1 MMPSK
6 LQELRSELPFKSR
19 LACAARP
26 ANLMQAGSCPHEA
39 QPRRGSLLRI
49 NGRQSDRHIAVPL
62 LLSQVFGFAGVFS
75 SRVRFLAWILLCLM
89 SIDAYSQSTPT
100 SPAGAG
106 ATSQVGASPGSTAPP
121 ARLQTMQAPLAAP
134 SFEGSVNRTLLVTAP
149 PFNAKCDGVTD
160 DTAGIQAAF
169 DEALARAE
177 SLQFPAGTCLT
188 GTIIWKG
195 QPFFGAGI
203 TATVIQGKPG
213 QDVFRTPD
221 GNSWSA
227 PIAGTLVHDLRI
239 KVDNTVDAS
248 GDPHGNNTFPNRIA
262 GTLGGASHPVSP
274 AISPGPAPFGTYNGI
289 ASRCTGAING
299 GALDALILSGCPS
312 LTLLEPWRIIGAPI
326 TVKGVGTGGADLV
339 TTIVSV
345 VNATTMI
352 LKTRA
357 SSSGPNLSG
366 TFLKPITPPWYIGN
380 CGFAFP
386 DSNGATPS
394 PNLGEWTFQNIAI
407 ISVNGP
413 FQGNHSCGIFM
424 QAPPYAVH
432 LEKVQIQQLWGGY
445 IEALPASNPTAHTWT
460 GDTSSFKDI
469 DLFDTIPLV
478 IEGGNH
484 RTFAGIN
491 IYGGGSQYQSLGAM
505 WIHPGSSATITRF
518 YFECSHSTEEIER
531 FSGSYGINIQGGS
544 LDQCP
549 PNHYVLWNAS
559 KSMVDAQISSLQIA
573 KGANLNTFTHAAVGA
588 SFVVDNG
595 LDNSVET
602 NGNTNPVSNP
612 RAYFA
617 NRPQNPVG
625 KLDAGWLLSGNSDTP
640 FTSGSDLLMT
650 CSDFNFGAR
659 YNMSTKEYDVYC
671 VADPKGPE
679 ITQSYFHAT
688 PAAFSGGWNLGPGPQ
703 GIGPN
708 GKSLIVGDRLPRAPM
723 TFVVLGRCDQSCT
736 QRYTVSDRQSAR
748 GIAAANLTFGSNWTI
763 RSFSV
768 DLSSV
773 PDGDQITVA
782 AGAPWGGGAN
792 TMDTALWAF
801 EPVNVDT
808 IKAAVAATLAA
819 LSGWGASSD
828 PESAH
833 RAQDQLLNNKAVGM
847 SLGGK
852 SVFSGTTNPIGG
864 TALSAGKCVAGT
876 AQVREAA
883 SGMAVIATPATY
895 PGDGI
900 AWRPYVSGQGV
911 VTVKVCAEV
920 TGTPATTSYNVRV
933 IP

>member
-1 MMPSK
+1 
-6 LQELRSELPFKSR
+6 
-19 LACAARP
+19 
-26 ANLMQAGSCPHEA
+26 
-39 QPRRGSLLRI
+39 
-49 NGRQSDRHIAVPL
+49 
-62 LLSQVFGFAGVFS
+62 
-75 SRVRFLAWILLCLM
+75 M
-89 SIDAYSQSTPT
+89 SIGAHSQSTPT
-100 SPAGAG
+100 PPAGAG
-106 ATSQVGASPGSTAPP
+106 ATSQLGASRGSAAPP
-121 ARLQTMQAPLAAP
+121 ARPQIMQAPLAAQ
-134 SFEGSVNRTLLVTAP
+134 SFEGRVNRTLLVTAP

-169 DEALARAE
+169 DEAQARAE

-221 GNSWSA
+221 GNTWSA

-262 GTLGGASHPVSP
+262 GTLGGVSHPVSP
-274 AISPGPAPFGTYNGI
+274 AISPGPAPFGTYNGA
-289 ASRCTGAING
+289 ASRCTGAINA
-299 GALDALILSGCPS
+299 GALDTLVLSGCPP
-312 LTLLEPWRIIGAPI
+312 LRLVEPSRIIGAPI

-345 VNATTMI
+345 VNPSTLI

-357 SSSGPNLSG
+357 SSSGSNLSG
-366 TFLKPITPPWYIGN
+366 TFLNPITPPWYIGN

-386 DSNGATPS
+386 DSDGATPS

-407 ISVNGP
+407 SSANGP
-413 FQGNHSCGIFM
+413 FAGNHSCGIFM

-432 LEKVQIQQLWGGY
+432 FEKIQIQQLWGGY
-445 IEALPASNPTAHTWT
+445 IEALPALNSTAHTWT
-460 GDTSSFKDI
+460 GDTSSFKDV
-469 DLFDTIPLV
+469 DLELDTIPFV

-491 IYGGGSQYQSLGAM
+491 IYGGGPYQSLGAM
-505 WIHPGSSATITRF
+505 WIDPGSSATITRF
-518 YFECSHSTEEIER
+518 YFECGYSTGEIER
-531 FSGSYGINIQGGS
+531 FSGNYGINIQGGS

-559 KSMVDAQISSLQIA
+559 KSMVNAQIFSLQIA
-573 KGANLNTFTHAAVGA
+573 KGANLNTFTHAVAGA
-588 SFVVDNG
+588 SYVVDNG

-612 RAYFA
+612 RAFFA

-625 KLDAGWLLSGNSDTP
+625 KLDGGWLLSGNSDTP

-659 YNMSTKEYDVYC
+659 YNSSTKDYDVYC

-748 GIAAANLTFGSNWTI
+748 GIAAASLTFGSNWTI
-763 RSFSV
+763 RSFPV

-773 PDGDQITVA
+773 PEGDQITVA
-782 AGAPWGGGAN
+782 AGTPWGGGAN

-808 IKAAVAATLAA
+808 IKAAVAAMFAA
-819 LSGWGASSD
+819 LSGRGASSD
-828 PESAH
+828 PVSAQ
-833 RAQDQLLNNKAVGM
+833 RAQEDQLSSNKAMGM

-864 TALSAGKCVAGT
+864 ALLSAGKCAAGI

-883 SGMAVIATPATY
+883 RGMSVIATPATY

-920 TGTPATTSYNVRV
+920 TGTPATTIYNVRV

>member
-1 MMPSK
+1 MT
-6 LQELRSELPFKSR
+6 
-19 LACAARP
+19 
-26 ANLMQAGSCPHEA
+26 QAS
-39 QPRRGSLLRI
+39 
-49 NGRQSDRHIAVPL
+49 
-62 LLSQVFGFAGVFS
+62 
-75 SRVRFLAWILLCLM
+75 
-89 SIDAYSQSTPT
+89 
-100 SPAGAG
+100 
-106 ATSQVGASPGSTAPP
+106 
-121 ARLQTMQAPLAAP
+121 LAAP

-160 DTAGIQAAF
+160 DEAGIQAAF
-169 DEALARAE
+169 DQALARAE
-177 SLQFPAGTCLT
+177 NVQFPVGTCLT
-188 GTIIWKG
+188 STITWKG

-221 GNSWSA
+221 GIAWSS

-248 GDPHGNNTFPNRIA
+248 GAPHGNNTFPNRIA
-262 GTLGGASHPVSP
+262 GTLGGTSHPVSP
-274 AISPGPAPFGTYNGI
+274 AISPGPASFGTYNGI

-299 GALDALILSGCPS
+299 GALDTLILSGCAS
-312 LTLLEPWRIIGAPI
+312 LTSLEPWRIIGAPI

-339 TTIVSV
+339 TTIASV
-345 VNATTMI
+345 VNATTLI

-357 SSSGPNLSG
+357 GSSGSNLAG
-366 TFLKPITPPWYIGN
+366 TFLNPITPPWYIGN

-386 DSNGATPS
+386 DSDGATPS
-394 PNLGEWTFQNIAI
+394 PNLDEWSFQNIQI

-432 LEKVQIQQLWGGY
+432 FDKLQIQSLWGGY
-445 IEALPASNPTAHTWT
+445 IEAMPASNPTAHTWT

-469 DLFDTIPLV
+469 DLQFDTIPFV

-491 IYGGGSQYQSLGAM
+491 IYGGVVQYQSLGAM
-505 WIHPGSSATITRF
+505 WIHPGSSATISHF
-518 YFECSHSTEEIER
+518 YFECGFATGEIER
-531 FSGSYGINIQGGS
+531 FSGSYGMNIQGGS

-549 PNHYVLWNAS
+549 PTHYVLWNAS
-559 KSMVDAQISSLQIA
+559 KSMVNAHISSLQIA
-573 KGANLNTFTHAAVGA
+573 KGANLNTFTQAGAGA
-588 SFVVDNG
+588 SYVVDNG

-612 RAYFA
+612 RAFFA

-625 KLDAGWLLSGNSDTP
+625 KLDGGWLLSGNSDTP

-659 YNMSTKEYDVYC
+659 YNSSTKEYDVYC

-688 PAAFSGGWNLGPGPQ
+688 PAAFSSGWNLGPGPQ

-748 GIAAANLTFGSNWTI
+748 GIAAASLTFGSNWTI
-763 RSFSV
+763 RSFPV

-773 PDGDQITVA
+773 ADGDQITVA
-782 AGAPWGGGAN
+782 AGTPWGGGAN

-819 LSGWGASSD
+819 LSGRGASSD
-828 PESAH
+828 PVSAQ
-833 RAQDQLLNNKAVGM
+833 RVQEDRLSNNKAMGM

-864 TALSAGKCVAGT
+864 TLLSAGKCVAGI

-883 SGMAVIATPATY
+883 SGMAVIATPGTY